1 MNYKDY
7 YIAIDDTDNLTSIG
21 TGEVAENL
29 GNLLNKFGFGTPTP
43 VTRHQLFFNDAIAY
57 TSHNSAMCFELK
69 GCEKDQKELICICSS
84 YLKDNCAKGSDPGL
98 CIVEKNFSDRDEL
111 INFGRD
117 AKCRVLTKEDAYSLA
132 QKKNIHL
139 SEHGGLG
146 IGIIGALAGV
156 GLRMSGND
164 GRYKGQFKVAVNQDN
179 MLVKDLLS
187 HERIDS
193 IQDKNG
199 YALGENEEV
208 FVTEKVKTV
217 RLRNQSVLLVEK
229 VNNEKGF
236 VWKNIDK
243 KSLKEY

>member
-1 MNYKDY
+1 MNFMDY

-57 TSHNSAMCFELK
+57 TSHNSAMCFELE
-69 GCEKDQKELICICSS
+69 GCGKDQKELINICSS
-84 YLKDNCAKGSDPGL
+84 YLKNNCAEGSDPGL
-98 CIVEKNFSDRDEL
+98 CIVEKDFTDRDEL
-111 INFGRD
+111 ISFGNA
-117 AKCRVLTKEDAYSLA
+117 AKCKVLTKEDAYGLA

-146 IGIIGALAGV
+146 IGVIGALAGI
-156 GLRMSGND
+156 GLRMSGSD
-164 GRYKGQFKVAVNQDN
+164 GRYKGQIRVAKNQDN
-179 MLVKDLLS
+179 MLVRDILVND
-187 HERIDS
+187 RIDI

-199 YALGENEEV
+199 YTLAADEEI
-208 FVTEKVKTV
+208 FVTERVKTV
-217 RLRNQSVLLVEK
+217 RLRGQSVLLVEK
-229 VNNEKGF
+229 VEHDNGY

-243 KSLKEY
+243 KMLKKY